1 MVVMDWI
8 SSLLGPTV
16 VVSLGWLISGTFL
29 YHVKPPPDS
38 RNTAVRVARWIFH
51 EVKPFF
57 RAVAIIRLAIYCMDP
72 SPMLIVH
79 VILFGMDLYCYELLK
94 DVDDDDDRWGR
105 RKQRLLDKVSVV
117 NGRLAVTPT

>member
-1 MVVMDWI
+1 MDWPY
-8 SSLLGPTV
+8 SLLTLTV

-29 YHVKPPPDS
+29 HRVKPSPDS
-38 RNTAVRVARWIFH
+38 RNTAVRIARWIFH

-57 RAVAIIRLAIYCMDP
+57 RAVAAVRLAIYCLDP
-72 SPMLIVH
+72 SPALIIH